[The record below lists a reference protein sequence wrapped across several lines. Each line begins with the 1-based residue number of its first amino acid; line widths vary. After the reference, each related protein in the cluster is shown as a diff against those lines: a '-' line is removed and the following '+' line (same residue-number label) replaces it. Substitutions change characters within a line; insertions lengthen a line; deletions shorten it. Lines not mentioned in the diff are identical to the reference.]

1 MIIGGI
7 CSSIIGSIC
16 ICCSLIAVVA
26 LKYYSKSLKNN
37 STIPEK
43 EEKELET
50 IPEKKADEQKPESTI
65 SKNDTQ
71 IVVDNEGSKRV
82 EQQKKDEIL
91 EKNLDPNEQKA
102 SIQKKE
108 DEELEV

>member
-1 MIIGGI
+1 ME
-7 CSSIIGSIC
+7 
-16 ICCSLIAVVA
+16 
-26 LKYYSKSLKNN
+26 KKK
-37 STIPEK
+37 K

-71 IVVDNEGSKRV
+71 IVVDNEGSKQI
-82 EQQKKDEIL
+82 EQQEDEVI
-91 EKNLDPNEQKA
+91 KNDLKPNEQKA